1 MGLDARFA
9 DEWFFEAAQRLFGIF
24 QFAVRALFAL
34 SDLGAKSTYLAA
46 KVQSLLQQ
54 GRSISLQ
61 DLTEQKELSQQIEK
75 CQTAFAQLRK
85 TIRLRNEH
93 LDPFT
98 AIANEIEVTLPTKMQ
113 ELDQEI
119 AEGPDAWKRAIVSSI
134 ATGVAVSAF
143 IYGLIS
149 LGKYIA

>member
-1 MGLDARFA
+1 MTVSLARLTFQQIHQSVSA
-9 DEWFFEAAQRLFGIF
+9 LRLRFN
-24 QFAVRALFAL
+24 
-34 SDLGAKSTYLAA
+34 DYEK

-149 LGKYIA
+149 LGKYIAVSIECL

>member
-1 MGLDARFA
+1 MTVSLARLTFQQIHQSVSA
-9 DEWFFEAAQRLFGIF
+9 LRLRFN
-24 QFAVRALFAL
+24 
-34 SDLGAKSTYLAA
+34 DYEK

>member
-1 MGLDARFA
+1 MTVSLARLTFQQIHQSVSA
-9 DEWFFEAAQRLFGIF
+9 LRLRFN
-24 QFAVRALFAL
+24 
-34 SDLGAKSTYLAA
+34 DYEK

-149 LGKYIA
+149 LGKYIAVSIECR